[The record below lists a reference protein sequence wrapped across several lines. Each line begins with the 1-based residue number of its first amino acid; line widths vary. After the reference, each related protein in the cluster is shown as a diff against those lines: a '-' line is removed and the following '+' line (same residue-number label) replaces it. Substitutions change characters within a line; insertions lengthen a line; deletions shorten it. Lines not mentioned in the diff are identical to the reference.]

1 MADENRNDIRELID
15 LMSENNR
22 ATGEIERDGR
32 NTRRHLLELK
42 KMQQVALETSAGL
55 NVVFNDFFESMDNSR
70 LAEIEKN
77 RESGLIFEEIKD
89 LLADGITTKASPDS
103 AEAKKSSGILSK
115 LGGMMG
121 PIAMGAG
128 ALLAGLGVG
137 AAGLTYAME
146 QFGELDT
153 EKIKENVDELLSI
166 AESDRMTVAN
176 VASVSATMGALGLG
190 LAAFS
195 LGEVASKAVSK
206 FEGNGDWIQNIRGN
220 IDDLL
225 AIADLE
231 NMTPKRVAGVSTTLG
246 ALGLGL
252 AAFAVGKAGSGVAD
266 AVTKFT
272 SGENFADNIKREVET
287 LISIDTGTAGDVAD
301 FALTMGGLALG
312 LVAFALGKA
321 GSGVGDAVTKFSQGD
336 NFAEDIKNEVE
347 TLLSIDLGKAGDT
360 TAFLKTMS
368 GLSLGLV
375 AFAIGKGANSTADAI
390 DKFTEGDFADTI
402 KEQVNTLL
410 SIGEDADYER
420 TSRANNALLSLSAGL
435 STFAASKGLNAIA
448 DLGAGIVKFFVGGES
463 PIEAAMK
470 VGENAQLIEDGATAF
485 DHFAESFAKLTKM
498 DGLTLDL
505 DDMVEDLAEYMK
517 VLEVIM
523 SGGTI
528 YEGRDFKTKGLANL
542 GDDAEAAVAT
552 IKKANEMLQL
562 IQNPSTPSAAVQN
575 SPSIQGDAV
584 INLSAE
590 NIELRMPE
598 KPAET
603 SAPVT
608 VASSDSSTKQNI
620 SIINQTPVNR
630 VSQTVS
636 F

>member
-266 AVTKFT
+266 AVTKFA
-272 SGENFADNIKREVET
+272 SGDNFADNIKREVET

>member
-42 KMQQVALETSAGL
+42 KMQQVALETSASL

-103 AEAKKSSGILSK
+103 AEARKSSGILSK

-195 LGEVASKAVSK
+195 LGEVASKAVSR

-231 NMTPKRVAGVSTTLG
+231 NMTPERVAGVSLTLG

-287 LISIDTGTAGDVAD
+287 LISIDTGTAGQVGD

-312 LVAFALGKA
+312 LVAFAIGKT
-321 GSGVGDAVTKFSQGD
+321 GSGVGDAITKFSGE
-336 NFAEDIKNEVE
+336 NFAEDIKREVE

-360 TAFLKTMS
+360 TAFRKTMS

-420 TSRANNALLSLSAGL
+420 TSRANDALLSLSAGL

-598 KPAET
+598 RPVET

>member
-42 KMQQVALETSAGL
+42 KMQQVALETSASL

-103 AEAKKSSGILSK
+103 AEARKSSGILSK

-195 LGEVASKAVSK
+195 LGEVASKAVSR

-231 NMTPKRVAGVSTTLG
+231 NMTPERVAGVSLTLG

-287 LISIDTGTAGDVAD
+287 LISIDTGTAGQVGD

-312 LVAFALGKA
+312 LVAFAIGKT
-321 GSGVGDAVTKFSQGD
+321 GSGVGDAITKFSGE
-336 NFAEDIKNEVE
+336 NFAEDIKREVE

-360 TAFLKTMS
+360 TAFRKTMS

-420 TSRANNALLSLSAGL
+420 TSRANDALLSLSAGL
-435 STFAASKGLNAIA
+435 STVAASKGLNAIA

-470 VGENAQLIEDGATAF
+470 VGKNSELIEKGAVAF

-598 KPAET
+598 RPVET